1 MPLSGNNFA
10 KDNQKLKSN
19 NTKKMTIQ
27 TFDQSQ
33 KKSILSKYENVTVI
47 GAGAIGLSW
56 TALFLANGLRVT
68 INDPRTDVEEASLTG
83 LKEIIPTLKTL
94 GYDVTTIT
102 NNLFFDSDL
111 SKAVK
116 DADLIQENGPEN
128 VTFKQDLFGKIEA
141 NAKPT
146 ALVLSSSSGI
156 PASVFTEKMKD
167 ASRVLIGHPF
177 NPPHL
182 IPLVEVVP
190 GKRTSKETVAEAV
203 QFYKAIGKSPIVIE
217 KEIPGFVANRL
228 QSALFRESIY
238 LVSQGVVDM
247 ESLDQIVSSSIGL
260 RWAAA
265 GPFKTF
271 TLGGGPGGFPHF
283 LKQFAPPMENGWKNL
298 GNPHLDQPT
307 TDLLLEQSNN
317 TYGKIPYNEL
327 AKERD
332 EQQLAVLTAL
342 KK

>member
-1 MPLSGNNFA
+1 
-10 KDNQKLKSN
+10 
-19 NTKKMTIQ
+19 MTTQ
-27 TFDQSQ
+27 TFDQR
-33 KKSILSKYENVTVI
+33 KSILSRYQNVTVI

-56 TALFLANGLRVT
+56 TGLFLANGLKVT
-68 INDPRTDVEEASLTG
+68 VNDPRTDVNEATLKGIEEIT
-83 LKEIIPTLKTL
+83 PTLKAL
-94 GYDVTTIT
+94 GYDISNLT
-102 NNLFFDSDL
+102 NNLSFEHDL
-111 SKAVK
+111 SKAIK

-128 VTFKQDLFGKIEA
+128 LEFKQSLFAQIEA
-141 NAKPT
+141 SAKPT
-146 ALVLSSSSGI
+146 VLVLSSSSGI
-156 PASVFTEKMKD
+156 PASAFTEKMKD

-190 GKRTSKETVAEAV
+190 GKRTSKAAIEEAV
-203 QFYKAIGKSPIVIE
+203 QFYSAIGKSPIVIE

-238 LVSQGVVDM
+238 LVSQGVVSM

-271 TLGGGPGGFPHF
+271 TLGGGPGGFLHF
-283 LKQFAPPMENGWKNL
+283 ITHLGPPMEKGWKNL
-298 GNPHLDQPT
+298 GDPHLDEST
-307 TDLLLEQSNN
+307 LKILLEQSNN
-317 TYGKIPYNEL
+317 SYGKIPYDEL

-332 EQQLAVLTAL
+332 EEQLAVLHAL
-342 KK
+342 NK

>member
-1 MPLSGNNFA
+1 
-10 KDNQKLKSN
+10 
-19 NTKKMTIQ
+19 MTTQ
-27 TFDQSQ
+27 TFDSANRDA
-33 KKSILSKYENVTVI
+33 ILGTYKNVVVI

-56 TALFLANGLRVT
+56 TALFLANNLRVT
-68 INDPRTDVEEASLTG
+68 VNDPRADVEEATSTALEAI
-83 LKEIIPTLKTL
+83 KPTLKAL
-94 GYDVTTIT
+94 GYKTKGLTK
-102 NNLFFDSDL
+102 NLSFEKDL
-111 SKAVK
+111 AKAVQN
-116 DADLIQENGPEN
+116 ADVIQENGPEN
-128 VTFKQDLFGKIEA
+128 IAFKQDLYAQIEA
-141 NAKPT
+141 NLKPT

-182 IPLVEVVP
+182 IPLVEIVP
-190 GKRTSKETVAEAV
+190 GKRTSRETIAEAV
-203 QFYKAIGKSPIVIE
+203 QFYTAIGKSPIVIE

-271 TLGGGPGGFPHF
+271 TLGGGPGGLPHF
-283 LKQFAPPMENGWKNL
+283 LKHLGPPMENGWKNL
-298 GNPHLDQPT
+298 GNPHLDEPT
-307 TDLLLEQSNN
+307 LNILLEQSNN
-317 TYGKIPYNEL
+317 GYGKIPYDEL

-332 EQQLAVLTAL
+332 EEQLAILHAL

>member
-1 MPLSGNNFA
+1 
-10 KDNQKLKSN
+10 
-19 NTKKMTIQ
+19 MTTQ
-27 TFDQSQ
+27 SFDQQQ
-33 KKSILSKYENVTVI
+33 KKPILSSYQNVTVI

-56 TALFLANGLRVT
+56 AALFLANGLKVT
-68 INDPRTDVEEASLTG
+68 INDPRTDVEETT
-83 LKEIIPTLKTL
+83 LKGIEEISPTLKAL
-94 GYDVTTIT
+94 GYDINALTK
-102 NNLFFDSDL
+102 NLYFESDL
-111 SKAVK
+111 NKAVK

-128 VTFKQDLFGKIEA
+128 AAFKQDLYAQIEM
-141 NAKPT
+141 NLKPT

-167 ASRVLIGHPF
+167 AGRVLLGHPF

-190 GKRTSKETVAEAV
+190 GKRTSKEAVAEAV
-203 QFYKAIGKSPIVIE
+203 QFYTAIGKSPIVIE

-228 QSALFRESIY
+228 QTALLRESIY
-238 LVSQGVVDM
+238 LVSQGVVTM
-247 ESLDQIVSSSIGL
+247 EGLDQIVSSSIGL

-283 LKQFAPPMENGWKNL
+283 LEQFASPLENAWKGL
-298 GNPHLDQPT
+298 GNPHFDQPT
-307 TDLLLEQSNN
+307 TNLLLEQSNN
-317 TYGKIPYNEL
+317 SYGKIPFSEL

-332 EQQLAVLTAL
+332 EQQLAVLHAL

>member
-1 MPLSGNNFA
+1 
-10 KDNQKLKSN
+10 
-19 NTKKMTIQ
+19 
-27 TFDQSQ
+27 
-33 KKSILSKYENVTVI
+33 VI

-56 TALFLANGLRVT
+56 TALFLANGLKVT
-68 INDPRTDVEEASLTG
+68 INDPRTDVEEATLTG
-83 LKEIIPTLKTL
+83 LEEVIPTLKAL
-94 GYDVTTIT
+94 GYDVSTIT
-102 NNLFFDSDL
+102 DNLYFESDL
-111 SKAVK
+111 NKAVK

-128 VTFKQDLFGKIEA
+128 VAFKQDLYAQIEA
-141 NAKPT
+141 NLKPT
-146 ALVLSSSSGI
+146 TLILSSSSGI
-156 PASVFTEKMKD
+156 PATVFTEKMKD

-190 GKRTSKETVAEAV
+190 GKRTSKEAIAEGV
-203 QFYKAIGKSPIVIE
+203 QFYTAIGKSPIVIE

-238 LVSQGVVDM
+238 LVSQGVVSM

-283 LKQFAPPMENGWKNL
+283 LNISDHRWNRAGKFWVTHTSIKRPPIYYWSNL
-298 GNPHLDQPT
+298 MPAIAKYHTMNCRKK
-307 TDLLLEQSNN
+307 EMNN
-317 TYGKIPYNEL
+317 SWRYCMH
-327 AKERD
+327 
-332 EQQLAVLTAL
+332 
-342 KK
+342 

>member
-1 MPLSGNNFA
+1 
-10 KDNQKLKSN
+10 
-19 NTKKMTIQ
+19 MTTQ
-27 TFDQSQ
+27 TFDQSKQ
-33 KKSILSKYENVTVI
+33 KSILSSYQKVTVI

-56 TALFLANGLRVT
+56 TALFLANGLKVT
-68 INDPRTDVEEASLTG
+68 INNPGTDVEETSLKR
-83 LKEIIPTLKTL
+83 LKEIIPTLSAL
-94 GYDVTTIT
+94 GYDVTGIT
-102 NNLFFDSDL
+102 DNLFFESDL
-111 SKAVK
+111 GKAVK
-116 DADLIQENGPEN
+116 DADVIQENGPEN
-128 VTFKQDLFGKIEA
+128 VAFKQDLFARIEA
-141 NAKPT
+141 NSKPT
-146 ALVLSSSSGI
+146 ALILSSSSGI
-156 PASVFTEKMKD
+156 PASVLTEKMKD

-182 IPLVEVVP
+182 IPLVEIVP
-190 GKRTSKETVAEAV
+190 GKRTSKEAIAEAV

-298 GNPHLDQPT
+298 GNPHFDQST
-307 TDLLLEQSNN
+307 TDLLLDQSNN
-317 TYGKIPYNEL
+317 SYGKIPYNEL

-332 EQQLAVLTAL
+332 QQQLAVLNAL

>member
-1 MPLSGNNFA
+1 
-10 KDNQKLKSN
+10 
-19 NTKKMTIQ
+19 MTTQ
-27 TFDQSQ
+27 TFDQFQ
-33 KKSILSKYENVTVI
+33 KNSTLSRYQNVTVI

-56 TALFLANGLRVT
+56 TGLFLANGLRVT
-68 INDPRTDVEEASLTG
+68 VNDPRADIKEVTLKGIEEIT
-83 LKEIIPTLKTL
+83 PTLKAL
-94 GYDVTTIT
+94 GYDVSNLI
-102 NNLFFDSDL
+102 NNLYFEHDL
-111 SKAVK
+111 NKSIK

-128 VTFKQDLFGKIEA
+128 VEFKQNLYAQIEA
-141 NAKPT
+141 SSKPT
-146 ALVLSSSSGI
+146 VLVLSSSSGI
-156 PASVFTEKMKD
+156 PASVFAEKMKN
-167 ASRVLIGHPF
+167 AGRVLIGHPF

-190 GKRTSKETVAEAV
+190 GKRTSKEAVAEAV
-203 QFYKAIGKSPIVIE
+203 QFYTAIGKSPIVIE

-238 LVSQGVVDM
+238 LVSQGVVSI

-283 LKQFAPPMENGWKNL
+283 LKHLGPPLESSWKNL
-298 GNPHLDQPT
+298 GNPQLDQYT

-317 TYGKIPYNEL
+317 SYRKIPYEEL
-327 AKERD
+327 LKERD
-332 EQQLAVLTAL
+332 EQQLAVLNAL
-342 KK
+342 RK

>member
-1 MPLSGNNFA
+1 MKA
-10 KDNQKLKSN
+10 KQ
-19 NTKKMTIQ
+19 
-27 TFDQSQ
+27 
-33 KKSILSKYENVTVI
+33 VTVI

-56 TALFLANGLRVT
+56 TGLFLANGLKVT
-68 INDPRTDVEEASLTG
+68 VNDPRADI
-83 LKEIIPTLKTL
+83 KETTLNGIGEITPTLKAL
-94 GYDVTTIT
+94 GYDVNTLT
-102 NNLFFDSDL
+102 NNLSFEQDL
-111 SKAVK
+111 DKAIK
-116 DADLIQENGPEN
+116 DADLVQENGPEDIA
-128 VTFKQDLFGKIEA
+128 FKQDLYARMEGSL
-141 NAKPT
+141 KPG

-156 PASVFTEKMKD
+156 PATIFTEKMKD

-190 GKRTSKETVAEAV
+190 GKRTSKEAIAAAV
-203 QFYKAIGKSPIVIE
+203 EFYSAVGKSPIVIE

-238 LVSQGVVDM
+238 LVSQGVVTM

-283 LKQFAPPMENGWKNL
+283 LAHLGGPLERGWKNL
-298 GNPHLDQPT
+298 GDPHLDEAT
-307 TDLLLEQSNN
+307 THLLLEQSKNS
-317 TYGKIPYNEL
+317 YGKIPYNDL
-327 AKERD
+327 ARERD
-332 EQQLAVLTAL
+332 QQQLAILHAL

>member
-1 MPLSGNNFA
+1 
-10 KDNQKLKSN
+10 
-19 NTKKMTIQ
+19 MTTQ

-33 KKSILSKYENVTVI
+33 KKSILSQYQNVTVI

-56 TALFLANGLRVT
+56 AALFLANGLKVT
-68 INDPRTDVEEASLTG
+68 INDPRTDVEEASLKG
-83 LKEIIPTLKTL
+83 LKEIVPTLKAL
-94 GYDVTTIT
+94 GYDISTIMG
-102 NNLFFDSDL
+102 NLFFESDL

-128 VTFKQDLFGKIEA
+128 VTFKQDLFVQKEA
-141 NAKPT
+141 NAKPN

-156 PASVFTEKMKD
+156 PATVFTEKMKD

-182 IPLVEVVP
+182 IPLVEIVP
-190 GKRTSKETVAEAV
+190 GKRTSKEAVAEAV
-203 QFYKAIGKSPIVIE
+203 QFYTAIGKSPIVIE

-228 QSALFRESIY
+228 QSALLRESVY

-283 LKQFAPPMENGWKNL
+283 LKQFASPLESGWKNL
-298 GNPHLDQPT
+298 GNPHFDQPT
-307 TDLLLEQSNN
+307 TNLLLEQSNN
-317 TYGKIPYNEL
+317 SYGKIPYDEL

-332 EQQLAVLTAL
+332 QQQLAVLHAL
-342 KK
+342 RK

>member
-1 MPLSGNNFA
+1 
-10 KDNQKLKSN
+10 
-19 NTKKMTIQ
+19 MT
-27 TFDQSQ
+27 THPFDQSQ
-33 KKSILSKYENVTVI
+33 KEAVLSRYPNVTVI

-56 TALFLANGLRVT
+56 TALFLANKLKVT
-68 INDPRTDVEEASLTG
+68 VNDPRTDIKEATLKG
-83 LKEIIPTLKTL
+83 LEDISPTLKAL
-94 GYDVTTIT
+94 GYDVSALTTK
-102 NNLFFDSDL
+102 LYFERDL
-111 SKAVK
+111 AKAVK
-116 DADLIQENGPEN
+116 EADLIQENGPED
-128 VTFKQDLFGKIEA
+128 VAFKQDLYAQIEA
-141 NAKPT
+141 NVKPA

-156 PASVFTEKMKD
+156 PATVFTEKMKD

-182 IPLVEVVP
+182 IPLVEIVP
-190 GKRTSKETVAEAV
+190 GKRTSKEATEEAV
-203 QFYKAIGKSPIVIE
+203 QFYTAVGKSPIVIQ

-238 LVSQGVVDM
+238 LVSQGVVTM

-283 LKQFAPPMENGWKNL
+283 LKHLGPPMESGWKNL
-298 GNPHLDQPT
+298 GNPHFDQAT

-317 TYGKIPYNEL
+317 SYGKIPYEVL

-332 EQQLAVLTAL
+332 EQQLAILHAL
-342 KK
+342 GK

>member
-1 MPLSGNNFA
+1 
-10 KDNQKLKSN
+10 
-19 NTKKMTIQ
+19 MTTQ

-33 KKSILSKYENVTVI
+33 KNSTLSQYQNVTVI

-56 TALFLANGLRVT
+56 TALFLANGLKVT
-68 INDPRTDVEEASLTG
+68 VNDPRTDIKEVTLKGLEEIT
-83 LKEIIPTLKTL
+83 PTLKAL
-94 GYDVTTIT
+94 GYEVSNLI
-102 NNLFFDSDL
+102 NNLHFEHDL
-111 SKAVK
+111 NKAIK

-128 VTFKQDLFGKIEA
+128 VEFKQNLYSQIEA
-141 NAKPT
+141 SSKPT
-146 ALVLSSSSGI
+146 VLVLSSSSGI

-203 QFYKAIGKSPIVIE
+203 AFYSVIGKKPIVIE

-238 LVSQGVVDM
+238 LVSQGVVSI
-247 ESLDQIVSSSIGL
+247 ESLDEIVSNSIGL

-271 TLGGGPGGFPHF
+271 TLGGGPGGLPHF
-283 LKQFAPPMENGWKNL
+283 LKHLGPPLEQSWKIL
-298 GNPHLDQPT
+298 GDPHLDQAT
-307 TDLLLEQSNN
+307 TNLLLEQSNGS
-317 TYGKIPYNEL
+317 YGKIPYDEL
-327 AKERD
+327 SKERD
-332 EQQLAVLTAL
+332 DQQLALLNAL